1 MSNYYRSDSGS
12 DDEIAPML
20 GAQRTGVATGS
31 SLLKPV
37 GLTLLAL
44 GVVACGS
51 LTFETDQMLATPS
64 VAPAEFEGA
73 LNDGGNMEC
82 ICDDGYQPDST
93 GEACEEID
101 PCRDSSD
108 VCEHGECKDKDP
120 PDVDYDCECHDGY
133 FNDDTPYTCT
143 PKECDPLTIEHS
155 TAKDVS
161 GYEPD
166 QVYGVTCHD
175 GYGPKVGFDT
185 TCKGVAYG
193 TSEWDVEENSCTPME
208 CESLTID
215 NSQTLNV
222 EGKETFETADVVC
235 DPGYESSVSQD
246 CKFQLEC
253 RAISPAYVAWGLSE
267 WGTALNPLPTCDKMD
282 CPVIDIPNA
291 GYSTSNTKTGD
302 QVTVTCDLGYHV
314 SPGVISF
321 IISCDGTSCDN
332 QWNGVQTCTPI
343 HCGEVTIA
351 GTTCT
356 GGQTNFY
363 QPLQAVYQPKSLLLL
378 GAQNFQPKTPAA
390 TTAPAYDQ
398 SLSGCGSTTTAVSP
412 NDQFTTTCNNG
423 YEPSLGGDSCS
434 VDRVCVPDGN
444 GYAFYDPALL
454 DVCVRSQCPAF
465 TVVNGEGGV
474 YSEFITQDGEQQVT
488 FTCRNGFQAAVSGG
502 GSFTSICNIGN
513 APCVVDW
520 NFVDSCECVDCTGL
534 TISNSNAAAWSTC
547 AETSVSVSCDDGYCD
562 GDDGQFT
569 VACEGTAPATV
580 SWGAANTCTA
590 SSCPAVT
597 VPFSTANGVT
607 MTTTQSG
614 EFVCADGYT
623 RTDGNGPYF
632 TLHCDP
638 ASVCASDW
646 REEFECEPVPCPT
659 LSIANSDADGTDTG
673 AKAPDEVV
681 DIQCASGFE
690 PSSGATEAC
699 TVSRTCVPDGPGAA
713 QWSGD
718 ESCNRVVCDAISG
731 GYKQGSYSEVLESDI
746 QIATVTCKNGYE
758 TVNEGAAAYE
768 SVCTAAGPCA
778 ADWSVQQD
786 CQCTDCPVK
795 DVANSDLFFG
805 TGCTKD
811 TVTANCDDG
820 YCSSDTEEASFTM
833 ECVGQA
839 PAVSAWEDVQTCE
852 RVSCSPITFAN
863 SNLAESAATGK
874 TYDEATVTCD
884 EGYAS
889 EDCTQWIITCEPIG
903 PCASAWTNSN
913 LKCEEREEAL
923 PADDVEDIA
932 VECAPTVIV
941 GEPIDTSPIES
952 FGTINCPDDEGKT
965 FDSTGDDLVEICLSI
980 EHSYSADLRIILY
993 CPNGQNVIM
1002 HAGGAPHTEGR
1013 YLGVISDED
1022 NDVNTEVGG
1031 TYCFSQY
1038 ADSLLEDAPTVAPY
1052 EAFQFPESW
1061 TLTEGTYRSLE
1072 DFSRF
1077 DGCPINGVWKL
1088 VIEDNV
1094 EYDNGYLFAWGLDIL
1109 GEGDFVGEG
1118 DVLQE
1123 EALQDA

>member
-1 MSNYYRSDSGS
+1 MSNYYQSAGS
-12 DDEIAPML
+12 DDEAAPML
-20 GAQRTGVATGS
+20 GGQASGVATGS
-31 SLLKPV
+31 SVLKPV

-51 LTFETDQMLATPS
+51 LTFSGDQPALGSS
-64 VAPAEFEGA
+64 VAPAEFEGK
-73 LNDGGNMEC
+73 LNEGGNMEC
-82 ICDDGYQPDST
+82 ICDDGYQPDIT
-93 GEACEEID
+93 GEDCEEID
-101 PCRDSSD
+101 PCRDESD
-108 VCEHGECKDKDP
+108 VCEFGECVDKDP
-120 PDVDYDCECHDGY
+120 PDTDYDCECHDGY
-133 FNDDTPYTCT
+133 YNDDTPYTCT
-143 PKECDPLTIEHS
+143 PKECDPLTMEHS
-155 TAKDVS
+155 TAGGIS
-161 GYEPD
+161 GYEPS
-166 QVYGVTCHD
+166 QTTGVTCDD
-175 GYGPKVGFDT
+175 GYGPEVGFDV
-185 TCKGVAYG
+185 TCEGVAYG
-193 TSEWDVEENSCTPME
+193 ESEWNVDGNSCTPME
-208 CESLTID
+208 CDDLTVD
-215 NSQTLNV
+215 NSEVTSV
-222 EGKETFETADVVC
+222 SGKETHDTVVVRC
-235 DPGYESSVSQD
+235 NNGYESSVSENCQ
-246 CKFQLEC
+246 FELEC
-253 RAISPAYVAWGLSE
+253 RPIAPAFVAWGLSE
-267 WGTALNPLPTCDKMD
+267 WGTSLETLPTCDAID
-282 CPVIDIPNA
+282 CPEIEIPNA
-291 GYSTSNTKTGD
+291 SYSTSNTKTGA
-302 QVTVTCDLGYHV
+302 VVKVTCDLGYYV

-321 IISCDGTSCDN
+321 DISCDGTSCSN
-332 QWNGVQTCTPI
+332 QWNGAQSCIPI
-343 HCGEVTIA
+343 PCGEETIA
-351 GTTCT
+351 GTSCAF
-356 GGQTNFY
+356 G
-363 QPLQAVYQPKSLLLL
+363 
-378 GAQNFQPKTPAA
+378 
-390 TTAPAYDQ
+390 
-398 SLSGCGSTTTAVSP
+398 GCGLATTAVSP
-412 NDQFTTTCNNG
+412 DDEFTTSCNNG
-423 YEPSLGGDSCS
+423 FEPSSGGDSCS
-434 VDRVCVPDGN
+434 VDRVCVPDGT
-444 GYAFYDPALL
+444 GYAAYDPAEL
-454 DVCVRSQCPAF
+454 DFCIRSQCPAF
-465 TVVNGEGGV
+465 TVTNGDDGV
-474 YSEFITQDGEQQVT
+474 YSEFITDDGEQQVT
-488 FTCRNGFQAAVSGG
+488 FTCRNGFRAVVGGG
-502 GSFTSICNIGN
+502 GSFTSICNIGD
-513 APCVVDW
+513 APCEVDW
-520 NFVDSCECVDCTGL
+520 NFVDACECVDCTGL
-534 TISNSNAAAWSTC
+534 TISNSNADALSTC
-547 AETSVSVSCDDGYCD
+547 AETSVSVTCDDGYCD

-746 QIATVTCKNGYE
+746 QIATVTCKDGYE